1 MKTNYKGFGLTYS
14 LDKHGNVII
23 ERVEGSL
30 TNQIALLTSALCED
44 DSRVGLLTIELGYSY
59 FDVSDYVD
67 LAIDIDNWIKLNPD
81 MQQHILI
88 ELLTLETAEI
98 EEQIGEVV

>member
-1 MKTNYKGFGLTYS
+1 MKTNYKGFELTYS
-14 LDKHGNVII
+14 LDKYGNIII

-30 TNQIALLTSALCED
+30 TNQIALLTSALCND
-44 DSRVGLLTIELGYSY
+44 YDIMIAPIELEYKYIQNDSY
-59 FDVSDYVD
+59 ID
-67 LAIDIDNWIKLNPD
+67 LAMDIDKWLSINPD

-98 EEQIGEVV
+98 EEQIGEMI